1 MKGFFYSNQSFLTIA
16 GIVLFLVI
24 LYFIIK
30 ALPVKVAKKQQKEE
44 KKEEKKQEPEKVDVK
59 EDIEEKTQ
67 EEEKKDKKADKKP
80 KIVQVY
86 KRESRVKEDSGEKK
100 KTLDP
105 IYDRDVEWLKS
116 SDLIV
121 AEISIP
127 SLGIGYELGLAES
140 LGKKV
145 ICLYDIN
152 SDKTLSAMI
161 GGNDSFEI
169 VKYNSIDEVLEYLEK
184 LK

>member
-1 MKGFFYSNQSFLTIA
+1 MNIYFA
-16 GIVLFLVI
+16 GAIRGGR
-24 LYFIIK
+24 
-30 ALPVKVAKKQQKEE
+30 
-44 KKEEKKQEPEKVDVK
+44 EKVNDYV
-59 EDIEEKTQ
+59 
-67 EEEKKDKKADKKP
+67 
-80 KIVQVY
+80 KIVNKLQEIGNVLTTHVADTNLSN
-86 KRESRVKEDSGEKK
+86 KGENNLSLK
-100 KTLDP
+100 D

-116 SDLIV
+116 SELIV

-161 GGNDSFEI
+161 GGNDNFEI

>member
-1 MKGFFYSNQSFLTIA
+1 MNIYFA
-16 GIVLFLVI
+16 GAIRGGR
-24 LYFIIK
+24 
-30 ALPVKVAKKQQKEE
+30 
-44 KKEEKKQEPEKVDVK
+44 EKVNDYVK
-59 EDIEEKTQ
+59 IANKLQ
-67 EEEKKDKKADKKP
+67 EIGNVLTTHVADTNLSNKG
-80 KIVQVY
+80 
-86 KRESRVKEDSGEKK
+86 ENNLSLKE
-100 KTLDP
+100 

-116 SDLIV
+116 SELIV

-161 GGNDSFEI
+161 GGNDNFEI

>member
-1 MKGFFYSNQSFLTIA
+1 MNIYFA
-16 GIVLFLVI
+16 GAIRGGR
-24 LYFIIK
+24 
-30 ALPVKVAKKQQKEE
+30 
-44 KKEEKKQEPEKVDVK
+44 EKVNDYV
-59 EDIEEKTQ
+59 
-67 EEEKKDKKADKKP
+67 
-80 KIVQVY
+80 KIVNKLQEIGNVLTTHVADTNLSN
-86 KRESRVKEDSGEKK
+86 KGENNLSLKE
-100 KTLDP
+100 

-116 SDLIV
+116 SELIV

-152 SDKTLSAMI
+152 ADKTLSAMI
-161 GGNDSFEI
+161 GGNDNFEI

>member
-1 MKGFFYSNQSFLTIA
+1 MNIYFA
-16 GIVLFLVI
+16 GAIRGGR
-24 LYFIIK
+24 
-30 ALPVKVAKKQQKEE
+30 
-44 KKEEKKQEPEKVDVK
+44 EKVNDYV
-59 EDIEEKTQ
+59 
-67 EEEKKDKKADKKP
+67 
-80 KIVQVY
+80 KIVNKLQEIGNVLTTHVADTNLSN
-86 KRESRVKEDSGEKK
+86 KGENNLSLKE
-100 KTLDP
+100 

-161 GGNDSFEI
+161 GGNDNFEI

>member
-1 MKGFFYSNQSFLTIA
+1 MNIYFA
-16 GIVLFLVI
+16 GAIRGGR
-24 LYFIIK
+24 
-30 ALPVKVAKKQQKEE
+30 
-44 KKEEKKQEPEKVDVK
+44 EKVNDYV
-59 EDIEEKTQ
+59 
-67 EEEKKDKKADKKP
+67 
-80 KIVQVY
+80 KIVNKLQEIGNVLTTHVADTNLSN
-86 KRESRVKEDSGEKK
+86 KGENNLSLKE
-100 KTLDP
+100 

-116 SDLIV
+116 SELIV

-161 GGNDSFEI
+161 GGNDNFEI

>member
-1 MKGFFYSNQSFLTIA
+1 MNIYFA
-16 GIVLFLVI
+16 GAIRGGR
-24 LYFIIK
+24 
-30 ALPVKVAKKQQKEE
+30 
-44 KKEEKKQEPEKVDVK
+44 EKVNDYV
-59 EDIEEKTQ
+59 
-67 EEEKKDKKADKKP
+67 
-80 KIVQVY
+80 KIVNKLQEIGNVLTTHVADTNLSN
-86 KRESRVKEDSGEKK
+86 KGENNLSLK
-100 KTLDP
+100 D

-116 SDLIV
+116 SEIIV

-161 GGNDSFEI
+161 GGNDNFEI

>member
-1 MKGFFYSNQSFLTIA
+1 MNIYFA
-16 GIVLFLVI
+16 GAIRGGR
-24 LYFIIK
+24 
-30 ALPVKVAKKQQKEE
+30 
-44 KKEEKKQEPEKVDVK
+44 EKVNDYV
-59 EDIEEKTQ
+59 
-67 EEEKKDKKADKKP
+67 
-80 KIVQVY
+80 KIVNKLQEIGNVLTTHVADTNLSN
-86 KRESRVKEDSGEKK
+86 KGENNLSLKN
-100 KTLDP
+100 

-116 SDLIV
+116 SELIV

-161 GGNDSFEI
+161 GGNDNFEI

>member
-1 MKGFFYSNQSFLTIA
+1 MNIYFA
-16 GIVLFLVI
+16 GAIRGGR
-24 LYFIIK
+24 
-30 ALPVKVAKKQQKEE
+30 
-44 KKEEKKQEPEKVDVK
+44 EKVNDYV
-59 EDIEEKTQ
+59 
-67 EEEKKDKKADKKP
+67 
-80 KIVQVY
+80 KIVNKLQEIGNVLTTHVADTNLSN
-86 KRESRVKEDSGEKK
+86 KGENNLSLKE
-100 KTLDP
+100 

-116 SDLIV
+116 SELIV

-161 GGNDSFEI
+161 GGNDNFEI
-169 VKYNSIDEVLEYLEK
+169 VKYNSIDEVLEYSEK

>member
-1 MKGFFYSNQSFLTIA
+1 MNIYFA
-16 GIVLFLVI
+16 GAIRGGR
-24 LYFIIK
+24 
-30 ALPVKVAKKQQKEE
+30 
-44 KKEEKKQEPEKVDVK
+44 EKVNDYV
-59 EDIEEKTQ
+59 
-67 EEEKKDKKADKKP
+67 
-80 KIVQVY
+80 KIVNKLQEIGNVLTTHVADTNLSN
-86 KRESRVKEDSGEKK
+86 RGENNLSLKE
-100 KTLDP
+100 

-145 ICLYDIN
+145 ICLYDVN
-152 SDKTLSAMI
+152 SNKTLSAMI
-161 GGNDSFEI
+161 GGNDNFEI

>member
-1 MKGFFYSNQSFLTIA
+1 MNIYFA
-16 GIVLFLVI
+16 GAIRGGR
-24 LYFIIK
+24 
-30 ALPVKVAKKQQKEE
+30 
-44 KKEEKKQEPEKVDVK
+44 EKVNDYV
-59 EDIEEKTQ
+59 
-67 EEEKKDKKADKKP
+67 
-80 KIVQVY
+80 KIVNKLQEIGNALTTHVADTNLSN
-86 KRESRVKEDSGEKK
+86 KGENNLSLKE
-100 KTLDP
+100 

-116 SDLIV
+116 SELIV

-161 GGNDSFEI
+161 GGNDNFEI

>member
-1 MKGFFYSNQSFLTIA
+1 MNIYFA
-16 GIVLFLVI
+16 GAIRGGR
-24 LYFIIK
+24 
-30 ALPVKVAKKQQKEE
+30 
-44 KKEEKKQEPEKVDVK
+44 EKVNDYV
-59 EDIEEKTQ
+59 
-67 EEEKKDKKADKKP
+67 
-80 KIVQVY
+80 KIVNKLQEIGNVLTTHVADTNLSN
-86 KRESRVKEDSGEKK
+86 RGENNLSLKE
-100 KTLDP
+100 

-145 ICLYDIN
+145 ICLYDVN
-152 SDKTLSAMI
+152 SNKTLSAMI

-169 VKYNSIDEVLEYLEK
+169 VKYNSIDEILEYLEK